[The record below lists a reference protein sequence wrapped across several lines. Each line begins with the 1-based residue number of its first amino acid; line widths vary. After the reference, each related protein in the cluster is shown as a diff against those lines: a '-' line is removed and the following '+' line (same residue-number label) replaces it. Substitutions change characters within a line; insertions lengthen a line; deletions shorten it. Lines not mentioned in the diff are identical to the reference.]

1 MGRKSIGMESYRA
14 APEEAVVLKPKK
26 KVHIFPIFL
35 AAILIVHGLFNFT
48 PVMEAFITIS
58 MILAASA
65 FIILFRG
72 EYSRVSEFTDSMSVS
87 VFLWCFLVWISA
99 IWAVEPTGAFFS
111 IIGYG
116 GAFFLFVIGKV
127 YSKGSTNKAEALA
140 RVVGYV
146 GAVIAVLSIEM
157 ASTGLLR
164 AMYTGPLSGL
174 FRIAGE
180 IPSFGLWVE
189 GVRMQS
195 LMGLPNLYATF
206 AAMCFFVSL
215 WFLIGKP
222 ANEVKTLDIAVVSAN
237 GLGFFLAGSRG
248 GLLGFG
254 AAVFVLFVF
263 GAKGKRL
270 QALLKCLII
279 ALWCFVAY
287 LVIAVLMNGEAL
299 TVIPALLLS
308 LYLPS
313 FFWSPLSTATDKLTE
328 REVKPRKI
336 LAICGGIIILAVV
349 YVVMAMRFSEAIPLL
364 PETFISRFRGIM
376 TDINTLQRVEFW
388 RDGLSLFTIRPIFG
402 LGGGSVGALQ
412 HSVASSFYVSRH
424 VHNHFL
430 QVMVENGI
438 VGLLI
443 MLSCCVFV
451 FLTLWRKREVAPTGF
466 VPCAAAAIS
475 MMLIHSLVEASMHNT
490 LNIAMFF
497 LILGIISGVCGEDK
511 VERNKSVRA
520 SRAVVCLCAALLIA
534 VLGGRMVTQQYVRQ
548 AESRGTQAA
557 LRAYRMAVITDPLNA
572 TSYMSSTLM
581 HYINNPDSG
590 ARLLSERFISDLERN
605 TLTPQDCF
613 VVARFHLRTG
623 NGERAVWFFERV
635 IELRRI
641 DPNAWNEVFAQY
653 LRALRDTQNYDE
665 HGIRFYV
672 LDSIER
678 LMNKLDELNETLHNP
693 ITPSQSLMDALRGM

>member
-1 MGRKSIGMESYRA
+1 MESHRA
-14 APEEAVVLKPKK
+14 APQEAVVLEPKK
-26 KVHIFPIFL
+26 VYILPIFI

-48 PVMEAFITIS
+48 PVIEAFIIIS
-58 MILAASA
+58 MILTATA

-72 EYSRVSEFTDSMSVS
+72 EYSRISEFTSPMSVT

-99 IWAVEPTGAFFS
+99 IWAIDPAGAFFS

-127 YSKGSTNKAEALA
+127 YSKDSKDKAEALA

-157 ASTGLLR
+157 ASTGILR
-164 AMYTGPLSGL
+164 ALYTGPLSGV
-174 FRIAGE
+174 FRIAGD

-215 WFLIGKP
+215 WFIVGKP
-222 ANEVKTLDIAVVSAN
+222 ANEVKTLDIAAVSAN

-248 GLLGFG
+248 GLLAFG
-254 AAVFVLFVF
+254 AAVFILFIY
-263 GAKGKRL
+263 GIKGERI
-270 QALLKCLII
+270 QTMLKCLII
-279 ALWCFVAY
+279 TAWCFTAY

-299 TVIPALLLS
+299 TVLPALLIS

-313 FFWSPLSTATDKLTE
+313 FFWTRVSTTSDKLAV

-336 LAICGGIIILAVV
+336 LAICSGIILLVAL
-349 YVVMAMRFSEAIPLL
+349 YVVAAVRFSEAIPLL

-388 RDGLSLFTIRPIFG
+388 RDGLSLFTIRPVFG
-402 LGGGSVGALQ
+402 LGGGSVGTLQ

-438 VGLLI
+438 IGLLI
-443 MLSCCVFV
+443 MLSCCVSV
-451 FLTLWRKREVAPTGF
+451 FLTLWRKREAAPAGF
-466 VPCAAAAIS
+466 VPCAAAAVS

-497 LILGIISGVCGEDK
+497 LILGIVSGVCDVDK
-511 VERNKSVRA
+511 VERNKPTRVPK
-520 SRAVVCLCAALLIA
+520 AVICLCAALLIA
-534 VLGGRMVTQQYVRQ
+534 VLGGRLVTQQYVRQ

-557 LRAYRMAVITDPLNA
+557 LRAYRVAVITDPLNA
-572 TSYMSSTLM
+572 ASYMSSTLM

-590 ARLLSERFISDLERN
+590 ARLLSERFVSDLERN
-605 TLTPQDCF
+605 ILSPHDCF
-613 VVARFHLRTG
+613 VVARYHLRTG
-623 NGERAVWFFERV
+623 NAERAVWFFERY

-641 DPNAWNEVFAQY
+641 DTNAWNEVFAQY
-653 LRALRDTQNYDE
+653 LRALRDTEVYDE
-665 HGIRFYV
+665 HGVRFYIF
-672 LDSIER
+672 DSIER
-678 LMNKLDELNETLHNP
+678 LKNNLDELNATLPNP
-693 ITPSQSLMDALRGM
+693 IIPSQSLMNALGF

>member
-1 MGRKSIGMESYRA
+1 MESHRA
-14 APEEAVVLKPKK
+14 APQEAVVLEPKK
-26 KVHIFPIFL
+26 VYILPMFI
-35 AAILIVHGLFNFT
+35 AALLIVHGLFNFT
-48 PVMEAFITIS
+48 PVIEAFIIIS
-58 MILAASA
+58 MILAATA
-65 FIILFRG
+65 FILLFRG
-72 EYSRVSEFTDSMSVS
+72 ENSRISEFTSPMSVS

-99 IWAVEPTGAFFS
+99 IWAIDPTGAFFS

-127 YSKGSTNKAEALA
+127 YSKGSKEKTEALA

-157 ASTGLLR
+157 ASTGILR
-164 AMYTGPLSGL
+164 ALYTGPLSGV
-174 FRIAGE
+174 FRIAGA

-215 WFLIGKP
+215 WFIVGNP
-222 ANEVKTLDIAVVSAN
+222 SNEVKTLDIAVVSAN

-248 GLLGFG
+248 GILAFG
-254 AAVFVLFVF
+254 AAAFVLFIYGV
-263 GAKGKRL
+263 KGGRM
-270 QALLKCLII
+270 QTLLKCLVITV
-279 ALWCFVAY
+279 WCFVSY

-299 TVIPALLLS
+299 TVLPALLIS

-313 FFWSPLSTATDKLTE
+313 FFWPSVVAATDKLAA
-328 REVKPRKI
+328 REVKLRKVLVI
-336 LAICGGIIILAVV
+336 GGGIILLAAV
-349 YVVMAMRFSEAIPLL
+349 YVIVALRFSEVIPLL

-402 LGGGSVGALQ
+402 LGGGSVGTLQ

-443 MLSCCVFV
+443 MLYCCVSV
-451 FLTLWRKREVAPTGF
+451 FLTLWRKREAAPAGF
-466 VPCAAAAIS
+466 VPCAAAAVS
-475 MMLIHSLVEASMHNT
+475 MMLIHSLVEASMHNS

-497 LILGIISGVCGEDK
+497 MILGIVSGVCDVDK
-511 VERNKSVRA
+511 VERDKPTRA
-520 SRAVVCLCAALLIA
+520 PKAVICLCAALLIA
-534 VLGGRMVTQQYVRQ
+534 VLGGRLVTQHYVRQ

-557 LRAYRMAVITDPLNA
+557 LRAYRVAVITDPLNA
-572 TSYMSSTLM
+572 TSYMSATLM

-590 ARLLSERFISDLERN
+590 ARLLSERFVSDLERN
-605 TLTPQDCF
+605 TFTPLDCF

-623 NGERAVWFFERV
+623 NAERAVWFFERF

-641 DPNAWNEVFAQY
+641 DTNAWNEVFAQY
-653 LRALRDTQNYDE
+653 LRALRDTEIYDE

-678 LMNKLDELNETLHNP
+678 LKNNLEELNATLRNP
-693 ITPSQSLMDALRGM
+693 IVPSQSLMSALGF